1 MAIGY
6 GAFCLRHRRTGVILV
21 APVVVTLGA
30 VVAQQYPFLDQPILF
45 LVPSFILAIG
55 AAIDIAYRTIAHF
68 SRPAGVLA
76 AAALTLPA
84 VYPVATAPPPYRFEH
99 VKPILSHVQARW
111 QPRDT
116 AYIYYGAAPAVT
128 FYAARYGLARADFSI
143 GGCHRGDSRRYLE
156 ELDTF
161 RGQPRIWVVLTHALR
176 QYREREDLIAYL
188 DTIGSRREGLV
199 VESHAVG
206 RTPLPAE
213 AYLYDLSS
221 ATKLARSSAGS
232 FHLTGPT
239 SADPRFGC
247 SEGPHAIIAP
257 DFRCAEPPNPGC
269 TRRRLVVPFSGRG

>member
-1 MAIGY
+1 MVANLPLEST
-6 GAFCLRHRRTGVILV
+6 ARFCDRRLYFRRRLSGRALAVRFTERRVVTSPALRRSSVANRSRRTATGV
-21 APVVVTLGA
+21 
-30 VVAQQYPFLDQPILF
+30 
-45 LVPSFILAIG
+45 
-55 AAIDIAYRTIAHF
+55 
-68 SRPAGVLA
+68 
-76 AAALTLPA
+76 
-84 VYPVATAPPPYRFEH
+84 
-99 VKPILSHVQARW
+99 
-111 QPRDT
+111 
-116 AYIYYGAAPAVT
+116 
-128 FYAARYGLARADFSI
+128 I

-188 DTIGSRREGLV
+188 DTIGTRREGLV

-213 AYLYDLSS
+213 VYLYDLSS

-257 DFRCAEPPNPGC
+257 DFRCAEPPNTGC
-269 TRRRLVVPFSGRG
+269 TPRRVVVPFNGRG